1 MRKFTHATLEKQKPN
16 FTVMPLDF
24 MMKGLVLAVVKSGG
38 RSMSRCV
45 NWDFCVWQSF
55 PHFKNAYLS

>member
-1 MRKFTHATLEKQKPN
+1 MPRLEKQNPN

-24 MMKGLVLAVVKSGG
+24 MMKDLVPAVVKKVG

-55 PHFKNAYLS
+55 SYFKKAYFF

>member
-1 MRKFTHATLEKQKPN
+1 
-16 FTVMPLDF
+16 MPLDF
-24 MMKGLVLAVVKSGG
+24 MMKDLVPAVVKRWG

-55 PHFKNAYLS
+55 PYFKKAYLF